1 MQIHR
6 HNIIYSFFEIAY
18 FEYKKWDQ
26 PPLLLYN
33 YILRL

>member
-18 FEYKKWDQ
+18 EEYKNWDKS
-26 PPLLLYN
+26 PLLLYN
-33 YILRL
+33 YILGL